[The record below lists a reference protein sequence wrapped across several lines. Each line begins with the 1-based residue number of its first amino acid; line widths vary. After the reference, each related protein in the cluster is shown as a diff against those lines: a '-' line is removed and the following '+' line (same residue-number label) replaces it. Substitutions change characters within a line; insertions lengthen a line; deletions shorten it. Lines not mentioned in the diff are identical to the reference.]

1 MGKPSLGLPKVT
13 CPTNSEDG
21 GFLLLSQKEVYTKAS
36 PIRTT
41 QSFLRC
47 TLFSVFICL
56 FIVTV
61 GFVVIVVAMKMH
73 TNDKASAPEDLP
85 EFCIECSELY
95 ASSINTNEK
104 YAVEVRRDENK
115 LRCCA
120 RTSEQYPLL
129 MKKML
134 DSLQL
139 KRLVSNNPN
148 KETEDVTF
156 SLLHKAPV
164 AAHMLIGTDLSDHQN
179 NPRKNDVDNLPP
191 VHNLLPTRSLSLLS
205 GVKLQ
210 HDRLIV
216 QTKGI
221 YLVYSQ
227 IYFKLIED
235 VNWPD
240 GLKIISHIV
249 DRYNDNLP
257 NDGEE
262 KLLQSVHTLTEI
274 STQRRSNIDFHSSYI
289 SGVFELDVGDE
300 IYTRVTSRQIISRDP
315 TLNYIGL
322 VMLSDHK
329 YVLKVGAS

>member
-1 MGKPSLGLPKVT
+1 MGKPSLGIPTKVPSNTLSSQDGEGLLLPKIEIDVAT
-13 CPTNSEDG
+13 DLKTISRSYLRRVVVSIFISFFTLSLG
-21 GFLLLSQKEVYTKAS
+21 LALVYLYLKVRLLETKV
-36 PIRTT
+36 
-41 QSFLRC
+41 
-47 TLFSVFICL
+47 SV
-56 FIVTV
+56 
-61 GFVVIVVAMKMH
+61 
-73 TNDKASAPEDLP
+73 SEDLP
-85 EFCIECSELY
+85 EFCMECSELY
-95 ASSINTNEK
+95 ASSINNQVKEV
-104 YAVEVRRDENK
+104 AVIRREEDK
-115 LRCCA
+115 LKCCA
-120 RTSEQYPLL
+120 KTPEQYTWL
-129 MKKML
+129 MKKMQ

-139 KRLVSNNPN
+139 KRLVSN
-148 KETEDVTF
+148 VTF
-156 SLLHKAPV
+156 SLLHKTPV

-179 NPRKNDVDNLPP
+179 NPRINDVANLPP

-300 IYTRVTSRQIISRDP
+300 IYTRVTSRQIVSRDP

-322 VMLSDHK
+322 VMLSDP
-329 YVLKVGAS
+329 LKEN

>member
-1 MGKPSLGLPKVT
+1 MGVPRFNGMKYIDTTSTEAFITRDTGHAKPHQHRTGFCVIVFLLILIGIGICVMILYKTVVRVDDVRQDLPK
-13 CPTNSEDG
+13 
-21 GFLLLSQKEVYTKAS
+21 
-36 PIRTT
+36 
-41 QSFLRC
+41 
-47 TLFSVFICL
+47 
-56 FIVTV
+56 
-61 GFVVIVVAMKMH
+61 
-73 TNDKASAPEDLP
+73 
-85 EFCIECSELY
+85 FCMECSEL
-95 ASSINTNEK
+95 SFVNQIEK
-104 YAVEVRRDENK
+104 DNVEIRREENK
-115 LRCCA
+115 LKCCA
-120 RTSEQYPLL
+120 KTSEQYTLL
-129 MKKML
+129 MKMIQAK
-134 DSLQL
+134 LQL
-139 KRLVSNNPN
+139 NRLLASSPN

-164 AAHMLIGTDLSDHQN
+164 AAHMLIGADLSDHQN
-179 NPRKNDVDNLPP
+179 NTRKNDVENLPP

-205 GVKLQ
+205 GVKLH

-262 KLLQSVHTLTEI
+262 KLLQSVHTLTQI

-322 VMLSDHK
+322 VMLSDP
-329 YVLKVGAS
+329 LQGN